1 MGSCSEFLVDSDILR
16 TRFLIAKA
24 TSRALRQTVSSSLR
38 WIMRLW
44 LRSAATPFSQRAPRR
59 RNRHL
64 SRLPLRPRP
73 MNPQQRLQRAPVRR
87 SICFSEIVACR
98 MRIGYERKCGQ
109 RNDATSSPRARRRS
123 SRRRRTP
130 ATHKAHQ
137 QCRREP
143 RERQR
148 MRRRDGTSTYG
159 SLASHLGRSEAET
172 TRPVPITEKMKRIGT
187 TLAPADRDRLV
198 QMGLGVSSPDGKN
211 FVTPSDKELS
221 CRMLLVSILD
231 RELGRS
237 DSSSP
242 LEFVKAQLI
251 RNVIGDNANAGKLAS
266 FLRLRR
272 SESAE
277 KLLRTGRA
285 AEVMRREIH
294 RNPEMLEALKRRR

>member
-1 MGSCSEFLVDSDILR
+1 
-16 TRFLIAKA
+16 
-24 TSRALRQTVSSSLR
+24 
-38 WIMRLW
+38 
-44 LRSAATPFSQRAPRR
+44 
-59 RNRHL
+59 
-64 SRLPLRPRP
+64 
-73 MNPQQRLQRAPVRR
+73 
-87 SICFSEIVACR
+87 
-98 MRIGYERKCGQ
+98 
-109 RNDATSSPRARRRS
+109 
-123 SRRRRTP
+123 
-130 ATHKAHQ
+130 
-137 QCRREP
+137 
-143 RERQR
+143 

-294 RNPEMLEALKRRR
+294 RNPEMLKALQRRR